1 MTGAMYICQQLFT
14 AVLEHN
20 TCPKLLTEDST
31 LCLRILQPNL
41 LAVSKVYW
49 NKRAASNLL

>member
-41 LAVSKVYW
+41 LAVSKV
-49 NKRAASNLL
+49 